1 MSMKKICILSIL
13 SIGFLGSVHA
23 FTNLQDLQTY
33 SAQHPEYPDGDTN
46 QWLDQTYTTVYQS
59 MEPGLFTRVGRWLHL
74 SPQPLWSAVEL
85 EKMLERVVRAPD
97 RTKQY
102 ETVLGTLVTEPMR
115 FVVLSGLHGAF
126 HSLVRILTDLQSQ
139 GTLDSNLM
147 LADKTTTLVF
157 NGDVIAGSP
166 YVLETLTVILLL
178 IERNPGKVWYL
189 QGKDE
194 LDQAWRS
201 RELGRQLVA
210 RCGTHC
216 YKDIE
221 ALLALYFQ
229 ALPQAWYIVDS
240 ERKNAFVFDSFD
252 VLHRQRDAEL
262 GSFFTNLQPNSIT
275 TYSFFERLKTE
286 QSVTIKALVQSRT
299 TWPTIKPIMPCELLS
314 NTKPLTWLLTSAQ
327 TRAYRQLYRFFYDAY
342 AVITVTPKL
351 EKSTLRCR
359 AHDVRKEQPF
369 EQQACYDLLSG
380 TECPKK

>member
-1 MSMKKICILSIL
+1 MKKICILSVL
-13 SIGFLGSVHA
+13 SIGLLGSVHA

-33 SAQHPEYPDGDTN
+33 SAQHPEYPDGDSD
-46 QWLDQTYTTVYQS
+46 QWLDQTYTTFYQS
-59 MEPGLFTRVGRWLHL
+59 MEPGLFTRIGRWLNL
-74 SPQPLWSAVEL
+74 SPQPLWSTAEL
-85 EKMLERVVRAPD
+85 EKMLERAVRTPD
-97 RTKQY
+97 KEKQY
-102 ETVLGTLVTEPMR
+102 EAILGTLVTEPMH

-126 HSLVRILTDLQSQ
+126 HSLVRILADLQSK
-139 GTLDSNLM
+139 GTLDDQLK
-147 LADKTTTLVF
+147 LTDKTTTLVC

-194 LDQAWRS
+194 LDQTWRG

-210 RCGTHC
+210 RCGAQC
-216 YKDIE
+216 YQRIE

-229 ALPQAWYIVDS
+229 ALPQAWYIVDG

-252 VLHRQRDAEL
+252 FLHRQRDAEL

-275 TYSFFERLKTE
+275 TYSFFERLKTS
-286 QSVTIKALVQSRT
+286 QPVTVKALVQSRT
-299 TWPTIKPIMPCELLS
+299 TWPTVKPTMPCELLP

-342 AVITVTPKL
+342 AVIDVTSKF
-351 EKSTLRCR
+351 EQSTLRCMAR
-359 AHDVRKEQPF
+359 DVRKEQPF
-369 EQQACYDLLSG
+369 KEQACYDLFSG
-380 TECPKK
+380 KVCGA

>member
-1 MSMKKICILSIL
+1 MKKIFILSVL
-13 SIGFLGSVHA
+13 SIGLLGSVDA

-46 QWLDQTYTTVYQS
+46 QWLDQTYTKLYES
-59 MEPGLFTRVGRWLHL
+59 MAPGLFTRLGRWLHL
-74 SPQPLWSAVEL
+74 SPQPLWSTAEL
-85 EKMLERVVRAPD
+85 EKMLEKVVRTPD

-102 ETVLGTLVTEPMR
+102 ETILGTLVAEPMH
-115 FVVLSGLHGAF
+115 FIVLSGLHGAF

-139 GTLDSNLM
+139 GTLDSQLT
-147 LADKTTTLVF
+147 LTDKTTTLVF

-178 IERNPGKVWYL
+178 VERNPARVIYL

-210 RCGTHC
+210 RCGAQC
-216 YKDIE
+216 YQRIE

-229 ALPQAWYIVDS
+229 ALPQAWYIVDA

-252 VLHRQRDAEL
+252 FLHRQRDAEL

-286 QSVTIKALVQSRT
+286 QPVTIKALVQSRT
-299 TWPTIKPIMPCELLS
+299 TWPTVKPIMPCEVLK
-314 NTKPLTWLLTSAQ
+314 NVTPLTWLLTSAQ
-327 TRAYRQLYRFFYDAY
+327 TRTYRQLYRFFYDAY
-342 AVITVTPKL
+342 AVIDVTPKL
-351 EKSTLRCR
+351 EKSTLRCVAR
-359 AHDVRKEQPF
+359 DVRKEQPG
-369 EQQACYDLLSG
+369 EQQVCYDLFSG
-380 TECPKK
+380 KVCGA